1 LIPKLKFRVLERRRR
16 KNDMKNINNIYKS
29 RINTPK
35 STNISCSDE
44 LKFEFKFGFENREK
58 GKGNRK

>member
-1 LIPKLKFRVLERRRR
+1 VLH
-16 KNDMKNINNIYKS
+16 
-29 RINTPK
+29 NTPK

-58 GKGNRK
+58 GKGIENKKKKRRELTWADCT